1 MLTKAL
7 IASIK
12 AYQRFVSPWLGNR
25 CRFHPSCS
33 CYAEQAL
40 ARHGAAR
47 GGWLAVTRIARC
59 HPLANGGLDPVPE
72 TFTWRPW
79 AKPRR
84 S

>member
-7 IASIK
+7 VASIK
-12 AYQRFVSPWLGNR
+12 AYRRFVSPWLGNR

-40 ARHGAAR
+40 LRHGGFR

-59 HPLANGGLDPVPE
+59 HPLARGGIDPVPDPFE
-72 TFTWRPW
+72 WAPW
-79 AKPRR
+79 KHLKG
-84 S
+84 